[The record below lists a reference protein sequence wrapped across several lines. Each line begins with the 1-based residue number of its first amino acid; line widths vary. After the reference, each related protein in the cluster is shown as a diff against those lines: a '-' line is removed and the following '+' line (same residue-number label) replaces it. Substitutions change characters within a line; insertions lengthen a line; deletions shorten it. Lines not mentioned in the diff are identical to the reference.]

1 MTEADPPG
9 PWQSTPAAAASAPPA
24 PQSASQSSSRAVT
37 CPNCG
42 GTVEIR
48 AAGYSVSV
56 ACQYCGSM
64 LDVANPDVA
73 LIERHN
79 QAVADLAIPL
89 GSRGHVK
96 GHEYQMVGAV
106 RRSIDGEGWDEYLLF
121 NPYVGYRWLV
131 NDEDGWSFGTM
142 LTSLPQMSGGSAT
155 YAGVRFSHDGESW
168 DAVVDRVVGEF
179 YWRVQVGDHAILAN
193 YEASGATLSCETV
206 ADEVSWTVSEPIG
219 RGEMRGFGKS
229 EAGAGTAG
237 AATDTGQSAFAGGAS
252 GDATAAVG
260 DAPDGPLARAWR
272 YTKIGGAALGAMIVV
287 MLLFAFGG
295 NSAQGFS
302 YRLTMDGPETTVNF
316 GPLEFS
322 GTSQRVSII
331 TASPGLDNAW
341 IDTDITLVNRA
352 TQEVISTYGVVE
364 RYSGYDSD
372 GSWSEGSDSGSTKVA
387 SVPAG
392 TYDLVI
398 DASAH
403 SWPSPSYGG
412 RVIDV
417 TTDVSSGGVFFSNLV
432 LALILL
438 LIPPIF
444 LLWRGLRGRGT
455 ASGSDDS
462 DSDWGDDE

>member
-1 MTEADPPG
+1 MMDEDPPG
-9 PWQSTPAAAASAPPA
+9 PWEAAPATAAPPPSAPP
-24 PQSASQSSSRAVT
+24 QSGPQSSSRAVT

-48 AAGYSVSV
+48 AAGYTVSV

-96 GHEYQMVGAV
+96 GHDYQMVGTV
-106 RRSIDGEGWDEYLLF
+106 RRSIEGEGWNEYLLF
-121 NPYVGYRWLV
+121 NPYIGYRWLV
-131 NDEDGWSFGTM
+131 QDEDGWSFGTM
-142 LTSLPQMSGGSAT
+142 LTSLPQLSGGSAS
-155 YAGVRFSHDGESW
+155 YAGVNFQHDGDIW

-179 YWRVQVGDHAILAN
+179 YWRVKVGDHAALAN
-193 YEASGATLSCETV
+193 YESGGASLSCETV

-229 EAGAGTAG
+229 DASATGGAG
-237 AATDTGQSAFAGGAS
+237 DTGQSAFADGPQ
-252 GDATAAVG
+252 GDIVAA
-260 DAPDGPLARAWR
+260 APDGPMARAWF
-272 YTKIGGAALGAMIVV
+272 YSKIGAGALAAMILV
-287 MLLFAFGG
+287 MILFAFGG

-302 YRLTMDGPETTVNF
+302 YNLSMDAPATTVNF

-322 GTSQRVSII
+322 GSQRVSI
-331 TASPGLDNAW
+331 TTTSPGIDNAW

-352 TQEVISTYGVVE
+352 TQEVINTTGVVE

-372 GSWSEGSDSGSTKVA
+372 GSWTEGSESGSTRIA
-387 SVPAG
+387 AVPAG

-398 DASAH
+398 EASAH
-403 SWPSPSYGG
+403 NYQSSSNYG
-412 RVIDV
+412 RTIAV

-438 LIPPIF
+438 MIPPIF
-444 LLWRGLRGRGT
+444 LFWRGIKSQKWT
-455 ASGSDDS
+455 SSNSGDN
-462 DSDWGDDE
+462 DWGDDE

>member
-1 MTEADPPG
+1 MSGEEEIG
-9 PWQSTPAAAASAPPA
+9 PWETASASASTAPTAAQSA
-24 PQSASQSSSRAVT
+24 PQSASRAVT

-48 AAGYSVSV
+48 AAGYTVSV

-73 LIERHN
+73 LIERQN
-79 QAVADLAIPL
+79 LATADLAIPL

-96 GHEYQMVGAV
+96 GAEYQMVGYV
-106 RRSIDGEGWDEYLLF
+106 RRSIEGEGWDEYLLF

-131 NDEDGWSFGTM
+131 HDEDGWSFGTM
-142 LTSLPQMSGGSAT
+142 LTSLPQMSGGSAS
-155 YAGVRFSHDGESW
+155 YAGVHFAHDGDTW

-179 YWRVQVGDHAILAN
+179 YWRVQVGDHALLAN
-193 YEASGATLSCETV
+193 YEGSSATLSCETV

-229 EAGAGTAG
+229 EAGANDG
-237 AATDTGQSAFAGGAS
+237 ANNTGQSAFAS
-252 GDATAAVG
+252 GPSSDVAA
-260 DAPDGPLARAWR
+260 APDGPLARAWF
-272 YTKIGGAALGAMIVV
+272 YSKIGAAALAAMIVV
-287 MLLFAFGG
+287 MILFAFGG

-316 GPLEFS
+316 GPLEFT
-322 GTSQRVSII
+322 GASQRVTIA

-341 IDTDITLVNRA
+341 VDTDITLVNRA

-364 RYSGYDSD
+364 HYSGYDTD
-372 GSWSEGSDSGSTKVA
+372 GSWTEGSDSGSTKVA

-392 TYDLVI
+392 SYDLVI

-432 LALILL
+432 LALFLL
-438 LIPPIF
+438 IIPPIF
-444 LLWRGLRGRGT
+444 LLWRGLKGRSS
-455 ASGSDDS
+455 SGSSSGDN
-462 DSDWGDDE
+462 DWGDDE

>member
-1 MTEADPPG
+1 MSELEEPG
-9 PWQSTPAAAASAPPA
+9 PWEAPPDAVA
-24 PQSASQSSSRAVT
+24 PAVAVTASGIRAVT

-48 AAGYSVSV
+48 AADYTVSV

-73 LIERHN
+73 LIERQN
-79 QAVADLAIPL
+79 LATADLAIPL

-96 GHEYQMVGAV
+96 GAEYQMVGYV
-106 RRSIDGEGWDEYLLF
+106 RRSIEGEGWDEYLLF

-131 NDEDGWSFGTM
+131 HDEDGWSFGTM
-142 LTSLPQMSGGSAT
+142 LTSLPQMSGDSAS
-155 YAGVRFSHDGESW
+155 YAGVHFAHDGDTW

-179 YWRVQVGDHAILAN
+179 YWRVQVGDHALLAN
-193 YEASGATLSCETV
+193 YEGAGATLSCETV

-229 EAGAGTAG
+229 EAGATDG
-237 AATDTGQSAFAGGAS
+237 ANNTGQSAFASGPS
-252 GDATAAVG
+252 GDVAAV
-260 DAPDGPLARAWR
+260 PDGPLARAWF
-272 YTKIGGAALGAMIVV
+272 YSKIGAAALAAMIVV
-287 MLLFAFGG
+287 MILFAFGG

-316 GPLEFS
+316 GPLEFT
-322 GTSQRVSII
+322 GASQRVTIA

-341 IDTDITLVNRA
+341 VDTDITLVNRA

-364 RYSGYDSD
+364 HYSGYDTD
-372 GSWSEGSDSGSTKVA
+372 GSWTEGSDSGSTKIA

-392 TYDLVI
+392 SYDLVI

-432 LALILL
+432 LALFLL
-438 LIPPIF
+438 IIPPIF
-444 LLWRGLRGRGT
+444 LLWRGLKGRSS
-455 ASGSDDS
+455 SGSSSGDN
-462 DSDWGDDE
+462 DWGGDDE

>member
-1 MTEADPPG
+1 MTEAEPPG
-9 PWQSTPAAAASAPPA
+9 PWEASAAPA
-24 PQSASQSSSRAVT
+24 PSVPQSAPQSSSRAVT

-48 AAGYSVSV
+48 AAGYTVSV

-106 RRSIDGEGWDEYLLF
+106 RRSIEGEGWDEYLLF

-155 YAGVRFSHDGESW
+155 YAGVHFTHDGDTW

-179 YWRVQVGDHAILAN
+179 YWRVQIGDHASLAN
-193 YEASGATLSCETV
+193 YEASGATLSCESV

-229 EAGAGTAG
+229 EAVAAG
-237 AATDTGQSAFAGGAS
+237 ANTDTGQSAFAGGAQS
-252 GDATAAVG
+252 DATGTVN

-272 YTKIGGAALGAMIVV
+272 YTKIGAAALAAMILV
-287 MLLFAFGG
+287 MVLFAFGG
-295 NSAQGFS
+295 NSTQGFS

-316 GPLEFS
+316 GPLEFT
-322 GTSQRVSII
+322 GASQRVSIV

-352 TQEVISTYGVVE
+352 TQEVISTAGVVE

-392 TYDLVI
+392 SYDLVI

-403 SWPSPSYGG
+403 NWPSPSYGG

-432 LALILL
+432 LALFLL
-438 LIPPIF
+438 IIPPIF
-444 LLWRGLRGRGT
+444 LLWRGLKGR
-455 ASGSDDS
+455 SGSGSSSGDN
-462 DSDWGDDE
+462 DWGDDE